1 MCSLMARANTR
12 RPIGP
17 DRPLGSTT
25 ASSPIASWR
34 RRILMAAWLRLRF
47 AWSIKTSFL
56 RASRHRVAK
65 SRGPAVAALYEQ
77 HRVRHV
83 WSFPGL
89 EDQMCSFTI
98 AFDRRTAGFSL
109 SPGPVDA

>member
-17 DRPLGSTT
+17 DRPLGSIT

-34 RRILMAAWLRLRF
+34 RRILMAAWLRPRF

-56 RASRHRVAK
+56 RAHGIAWQSREAQP
-65 SRGPAVAALYEQ
+65 SPPSTSSTGCAMSGA
-77 HRVRHV
+77 
-83 WSFPGL
+83 FPEL

>member
-12 RPIGP
+12 RPIGH

-47 AWSIKTSFL
+47 ARSIKTSFL

-83 WSFPGL
+83 WSFPEL

-98 AFDRRTAGFSL
+98 AFDRRTRCCS
-109 SPGPVDA
+109 